1 MDGGLKLKKARERLG
16 LRFREVE
23 QATHLIA
30 QKHKN
35 LDFAV
40 GLSRLS
46 DIENKGVV
54 PSIHRF
60 YSLCAVYR
68 LELTEVLTWYGVD
81 LEETSR
87 DFAFLSP
94 SETHLLKFSVGQG
107 ASVTL
112 PLKLD
117 PGVDLRQT
125 TDLSR
130 VIQQWG
136 KVPVSLLDNLD
147 MEEYRYAIIGA
158 DDYFMFP
165 LLRPGALLQIDES
178 QRKVLNAGWTHEF
191 ERPIYFFELRDGY
204 ACCWANASGD
214 HLILQPHPGSPC
226 EPIVLDPESG
236 ADVIGRVVGMATQL
250 ETSYQPR
257 VKSRRKSRSAAV
269 LK

>member
-1 MDGGLKLKKARERLG
+1 ME
-16 LRFREVE
+16 
-23 QATHLIA
+23 
-30 QKHKN
+30 
-35 LDFAV
+35 
-40 GLSRLS
+40 
-46 DIENKGVV
+46 
-54 PSIHRF
+54 
-60 YSLCAVYR
+60 
-68 LELTEVLTWYGVD
+68 EL
-81 LEETSR
+81 SR
-87 DFAFLSP
+87 DFAFLNP

-147 MEEYRYAIIGA
+147 LEEYRYAIIGA

-178 QRKVLNAGWTHEF
+178 QRKVLNTGWTHEF

-204 ACCWANASGD
+204 ACCWANASAD

-226 EPIVLDPESG
+226 EPIVLDSESG

-257 VKSRRKSRSAAV
+257 VKSRRKSRSATV